1 MQLSVFA
8 RRAAPIWEAQR
19 LGFSRHCRTN
29 LASRLSFAGFA
40 PQPLGDLGV
49 QHEVKPYIRL
59 RELVPG
65 AVAIAK
71 LDVILFDPVFV
82 ESATGKV

>member
-19 LGFSRHCRTN
+19 LGFLRHWRTN
-29 LASRLSFAGFA
+29 LASSLSIAGFA